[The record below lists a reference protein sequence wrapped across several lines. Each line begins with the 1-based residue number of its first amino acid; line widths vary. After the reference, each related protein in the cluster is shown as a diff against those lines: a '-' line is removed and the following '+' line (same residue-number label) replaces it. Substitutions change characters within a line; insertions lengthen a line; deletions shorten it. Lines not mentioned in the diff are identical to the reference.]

1 MSRAPGSNA
10 SITLNPL
17 CVLGKGSWILES
29 VLKVGL
35 SAIWPPMALW
45 NDQLFHGSLITPEG
59 QTADCHPVPD
69 CRSSAFSAQL
79 CSFPALLH
87 WLPALSHLFKC
98 FVIVQTVRK
107 SQCPRHGDSLAWI
120 FLPKIITFLFV
131 QTKCLGRGCLPHSV
145 LLKLPSPRIRADNKH
160 HSKGHHLLSTSYVL
174 SDWEY
179 RI

>member
-1 MSRAPGSNA
+1 MCPWQGLLDPGVCAKGRTQCYLTTHGFMKWPAFPWEFNNPRRADS
-10 SITLNPL
+10 
-17 CVLGKGSWILES
+17 
-29 VLKVGL
+29 
-35 SAIWPPMALW
+35 
-45 NDQLFHGSLITPEG
+45 
-59 QTADCHPVPD
+59 
-69 CRSSAFSAQL
+69 
-79 CSFPALLH
+79 
-87 WLPALSHLFKC
+87 WLPPSSWLSEFRLLCPTVQFPRLASLTSSSEPSFKC